1 MNRKIHSIGAGF
13 QARLAAVVAVAAIA
27 MGFLQVAP
35 ASADT
40 TTVTFTLAT
49 GALAIDNAE
58 TAVTLASENTV
69 LGSTAS
75 GSLGEI
81 TVTDTRNLSVGW
93 IASGATT
100 DFTQTPAATPANP
113 AISKL
118 QATITQA
125 STMVSNTN
133 VTSFVG
139 TAATGVGG
147 PIGTAVAVGSNSAT
161 FAPTISVIVPPGTA
175 TGTYTGTF
183 TSTVV

>member
-1 MNRKIHSIGAGF
+1 MKRKLLSMGAGF
-13 QARLAAVVAVAAIA
+13 QARLAAVVVVAALA
-27 MGFLQVAP
+27 MGFLQVTP
-35 ASADT
+35 AAADT

-58 TAVTLASENTV
+58 TAVTLATENTV

-75 GSLGEI
+75 GSLGQI
-81 TVTDTRNLSVGW
+81 TVSDTRNLSVGW
-93 IASGATT
+93 VASGATT
-100 DFTQTPAATPANP
+100 DFTQTPAASPANP

-125 STMVSNTN
+125 STMDSDTN
-133 VTSFVG
+133 ITTFVG
-139 TAATGVGG
+139 AVATGAGG
-147 PIGTAVAVGSNSAT
+147 PIATAVAVGSNAAT
-161 FAPTISVIVPPGTA
+161 FTPTISVLVPTGTA